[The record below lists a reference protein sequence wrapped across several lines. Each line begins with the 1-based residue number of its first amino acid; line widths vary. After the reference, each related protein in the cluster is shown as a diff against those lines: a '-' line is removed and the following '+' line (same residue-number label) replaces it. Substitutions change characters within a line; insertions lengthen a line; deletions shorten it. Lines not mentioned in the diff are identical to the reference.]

1 MQQMKAVRAV
11 TAGGNK
17 LMTELREEPLPSPG
31 QHEVLIR
38 VHAVSL
44 NYRDAVLLRGD
55 FPVNSKEEVIPVS
68 DGAGEVIAVG
78 PGVKRVKPNVRVAVG
93 CFTTWIG
100 GPFIPEY
107 FRTSAGFSIDG
118 MLAEYVLFHENALVH
133 IPDYMSYA
141 EAASLPCAAVTAWT
155 ALNKIEPLQP
165 GQTVL
170 IQGTGG
176 VSLFALQIAKIYGA
190 RVLAITSSDTKA
202 ARLKALGADAV
213 VNYNTSPDWDREILT
228 LTDGKGV
235 DRTLDIAGE
244 KTIQKAAACT
254 KIGGVIILIG
264 FASGLGG
271 GIPPIDI
278 MARTLTLTGSIIG
291 SRLDFETMLAAMV
304 RHEMRP
310 VIDQVY
316 PFAEYKEAYQRLESG
331 QQVGKVVIEIVNQ
344 TAD

>member
-1 MQQMKAVRAV
+1 M
-11 TAGGNK
+11 
-17 LMTELREEPLPSPG
+17 
-31 QHEVLIR
+31 
-38 VHAVSL
+38 
-44 NYRDAVLLRGD
+44 
-55 FPVNSKEEVIPVS
+55 
-68 DGAGEVIAVG
+68 
-78 PGVKRVKPNVRVAVG
+78 
-93 CFTTWIG
+93 
-100 GPFIPEY
+100 
-107 FRTSAGFSIDG
+107 
-118 MLAEYVLFHENALVH
+118 
-133 IPDYMSYA
+133 
-141 EAASLPCAAVTAWT
+141 
-155 ALNKIEPLQP
+155 
-165 GQTVL
+165 
-170 IQGTGG
+170 
-176 VSLFALQIAKIYGA
+176 
-190 RVLAITSSDTKA
+190 LAITSSDTKA

-213 VNYNTSPDWDREILT
+213 VNYNTSPDWNREILT

-291 SRLDFETMLAAMV
+291 SRLDFEAMLAAMA
-304 RHEMRP
+304 RHELRP

>member
-78 PGVKRVKPNVRVAVG
+78 PGVKRVKPNDRVAVG

-118 MLAEYVLFHENALVH
+118 MLAEYVLFHEDAL
-133 IPDYMSYA
+133 I
-141 EAASLPCAAVTAWT
+141 T
-155 ALNKIEPLQP
+155 
-165 GQTVL
+165 
-170 IQGTGG
+170 
-176 VSLFALQIAKIYGA
+176 KIYGA

-213 VNYNTSPDWDREILT
+213 VNYNTSPDWNREILT

-291 SRLDFETMLAAMV
+291 SRLDFEAMLAAMA
-304 RHEMRP
+304 RHELRP

>member
-1 MQQMKAVRAV
+1 
-11 TAGGNK
+11 
-17 LMTELREEPLPSPG
+17 MTELREEPLPSPG

-78 PGVKRVKPNVRVAVG
+78 PGVKRVKPNDRVAVG

-118 MLAEYVLFHENALVH
+118 MLAEYVLFHEDALVY

-141 EAASLPCAAVTAWT
+141 EAASLPCAA
-155 ALNKIEPLQP
+155 PLQP

-176 VSLFALQIAKIYGA
+176 VSLFALQITKIYGA

-213 VNYNTSPDWDREILT
+213 VNYNTSPDWNREILT

-291 SRLDFETMLAAMV
+291 SRLDFEAMLAAMA
-304 RHEMRP
+304 RHELRP